1 MYVGTMEAAVPSY
14 ENYLMYAV
22 LPSWIRRAI
31 SFSALPLMA
40 FLLSPARAGAQAE
53 FAGKA
58 NRGLKVY
65 TTFEG
70 SNSSAGNIFDVN
82 NMLGYDFSPA
92 LGFDLGA
99 PYYFV
104 VPPAQRGVA
113 STATGM
119 GNFYLD
125 GRATLESRVAD
136 YLPTATVT
144 FPTGDTSKGLSTGS
158 VTYDLDNRFE
168 HEIGPWTPFFD
179 VDVGNSLDNSGN
191 RRFRRA
197 HRPFTTLGKVAQFK
211 AGPELQITERI
222 TLSADYYRVVPWG
235 PQTVISAVVLP
246 GKKGKTKNPKRVF
259 QVVQTTKGGAALVK
273 DDGLDASAS
282 VRANHFLDIT
292 VGFNRSDSY
301 SLNTV
306 SFSME
311 FNLTKMLSRNRM

>member
-1 MYVGTMEAAVPSY
+1 
-14 ENYLMYAV
+14 MYAA
-22 LPSWIRRAI
+22 LPSWVPRAT
-31 SFSALPLMA
+31 SFYALPLLA

-58 NRGLKVY
+58 NRGLNVY

-70 SNSSAGNIFDVN
+70 SNSSAGTIFDIN
-82 NMLGYDFSPA
+82 NMLGYDLSPA

-99 PYYFV
+99 PYNFV
-104 VPPAQRGVA
+104 APPAQRSVA

-168 HEIGPWTPFFD
+168 NDIGPWTPFFD
-179 VDVGNSLDNSGN
+179 VDVRNSLDNSGN

-197 HRPFTTLGKVAQFK
+197 RRPFTTLGKVAEFK
-211 AGPELQITERI
+211 AGPEVQLTERI
-222 TLSADYYRVVPWG
+222 TLSADYHRVVPWG
-235 PQTVISAVVLP
+235 PQTVISTVVLP

-259 QVVQTTKGGAALVK
+259 QVVQTTKGERRWSKMVAWMRPLQ
-273 DDGLDASAS
+273 S
-282 VRANHFLDIT
+282 VPIFLDIM
-292 VGFNRSDSY
+292 VGLNRSDRY
-301 SLNTV
+301 GLNTI